1 MNTQTLG
8 RVIGAA
14 RATRGSVRSGVV
26 IEAVDSTHAL
36 VDIGDR
42 SVICLMPTSL
52 GVIAAGQQ
60 VRVSI
65 DSNSYLITAIL
76 GGATAGSFW
85 SGRLASG
92 FTPTASNYTS
102 CLPATFVGATG
113 APDFTPEWDGDCL
126 IPPFPAWWQ
135 ITWKVC
141 WTGDST
147 TGNRQ
152 AAIYLNPSATTWDSS
167 SNLSGGLYLDSSKV
181 APSTAETGHTAERR
195 YWLTPADRVMCIA
208 RTTSA
213 TGILAGEH
221 ETRMTLS
228 LIRTTP

>member
-1 MNTQTLG
+1 MSTMALG
-8 RVIGAA
+8 KVIRAA
-14 RATRGSVRSGVV
+14 KATSATVRAGVV

-42 SVICLMPTSL
+42 SVICLMPNSL

-60 VRVSI
+60 VRVAI
-65 DSNSYLITAIL
+65 DRNSYTITAIV

-85 SGRLASG
+85 SGRLAAG
-92 FTPTASNYTS
+92 FTPTASNYRS
-102 CLPATFVGATG
+102 CLPSTFVGATG

-135 ITWKVC
+135 ITWKVQ
-141 WTGDST
+141 WSGDST
-147 TGNRQ
+147 SGNRQ
-152 AAIYLNPSATTWDSS
+152 AAIYLNPSATTWNSS
-167 SNLSGGLYLDSSKV
+167 SNVSGGLYLDSSKV
-181 APSTAETGHTAERR
+181 APSTAETGHAAERR
-195 YWLTPADRVMCIA
+195 YWLTPTDRVMFIA

-213 TGILAGEH
+213 TALMSGEH